1 MGFWQFPG
9 GGKMES
15 SKGIMTDLMNR
26 QKNGEKNVD
35 ASKLDA
41 DAGKFT
47 AKYALG
53 QFPGHAAWLDWPY
66 KLHRKQDKA
75 GNITIE
81 LYNLESDPM
90 EAYNLAE
97 KDFVKINALKPQL
110 ETWLASVLK
119 SLNGGDYPS
128 L

>member
-1 MGFWQFPG
+1 
-9 GGKMES
+9 
-15 SKGIMTDLMNR
+15 MNR
-26 QKNGEKNVD
+26 QKNGEKNGDV
-35 ASKLDA
+35 SKLDA

-53 QFPGHAAWLDWPY
+53 QFPGHAAWLDWPF

-97 KDFVKINALKPQL
+97 KDSVKVNALKPQL
-110 ETWLASVLK
+110 ESWLASVLK